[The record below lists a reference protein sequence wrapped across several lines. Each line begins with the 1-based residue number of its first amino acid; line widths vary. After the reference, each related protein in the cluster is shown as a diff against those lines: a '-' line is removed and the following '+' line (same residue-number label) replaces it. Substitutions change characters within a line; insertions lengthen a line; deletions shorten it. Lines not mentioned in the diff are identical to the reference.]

1 MADSLVLVL
10 DFGSDYLPQLVER
23 LRDSQVN
30 YMLRPGSLGSD
41 DILALQPDRI
51 IIAGTP
57 GCAEEG
63 ELCSPGC
70 DPMKL
75 GLPTQCIR

>member
-1 MADSLVLVL
+1 MTSELVLVL
-10 DFGSDYLPQLVER
+10 DFGSKHLSQLLER
-23 LRDSQVN
+23 LRERRVRHAV
-30 YMLRPGSLGSD
+30 RPGSTDLR
-41 DILALQPDRI
+41 DILRLKPDRI
-51 IIAGTP
+51 IVAGTP
-57 GCAEEG
+57 GCAENG